1 MKIIWISHQTPTE
14 DSDTLRRQYFA
25 RLSIENESKR
35 HNNCWIEC
43 KQGYSRDAR
52 SIGDPK
58 ELPFIRDMIE
68 GAMKLVESEDDI
80 VVLIN
85 ADICVIRDITLKLK
99 DACSNGGASWAH
111 RYDCKRID
119 QLFENQSDLDN
130 KSWYCGSDMFAM
142 TRQWWNNHNHK
153 FPDAVLG
160 REAWDMM
167 LRRTIRE
174 NGGIECFKCI
184 YHEWHVSPWEVNRE
198 LAGNVHNRNLAS
210 QWLAANGGDYFDWKN

>member
-1 MKIIWISHQTPTE
+1 MKIIWTSNQTPTE
-14 DSDTLRRQYFA
+14 DRDAIRRQYFA

-35 HNNCWIEC
+35 HNDCWIEC
-43 KQGYSRDAR
+43 KHGYSRDAR

-68 GAMKLVESEDDI
+68 GAMKLVESDEDI

-85 ADICVIRDITLKLK
+85 ADICVIPNITLKLK
-99 DACSNGGASWAH
+99 EACSKVGACWSH
-111 RYDCKRID
+111 RHEFKRID
-119 QLFENQSDLDN
+119 RLFENESELIGPRH
-130 KSWYCGSDMFAM
+130 CGSDMFAM
-142 TRQWWNNHNHK
+142 TRKWWASHGGK

-174 NGGIECFKCI
+174 SGGRECLKST
-184 YHEWHVSPWEVNRE
+184 YHEWHLSPWQVDRN
-198 LAGNVHNRNLAS
+198 LAGNIHNRNLAS
-210 QWLAANGGDYFDWKN
+210 EWLAIHGGDYYDWRNN